1 MKVVHLLR
9 KPCSEGTVAANV
21 LHHGTG
27 ALNVDATRI
36 GTTDNL
42 NGGAYAKNASE
53 RHDKAENWRYKRG
66 DRGGLAGT
74 PFTQPTGRWPA
85 NLVLQHLDGCVQD
98 EGCAPGCPVAGLD
111 AQSGVLQG
119 RGNKGTSVAT
129 KNDAPV
135 SFGPRT
141 RESVAEYNYDAGG
154 ASRFFKQVGG
164 VTKPPTDG

>member
-1 MKVVHLLR
+1 MKVIHLLR

-21 LHHGTG
+21 LRHGTG

-53 RHDKAENWRYKRG
+53 RHDEAENWRYKRG

-85 NLVLQHLDGCVQD
+85 NLVLQHLEGCVQD

-111 AQSGVLQG
+111 TQSGVT
-119 RGNKGTSVAT
+119 TSRASGANYSISV
-129 KNDAPV
+129 NNNPSRV
-135 SFGPRT
+135 T
-141 RESVAEYNYDAGG
+141 RNIKSGVHFSDTGG